1 MTNPG
6 EFLDQEYKKLVK
18 KTGVALPE
26 CDCYCGVPWMPHWF
40 RVILS
45 EKFNKSCKIHDIHYI
60 AFDID
65 NEDADQIFLDHMFLQ
80 AGNSLYWKSVAY
92 MMFLNVRIFQFFLR
106 DFIPFFKD

>member
-1 MTNPG
+1 MNVDD
-6 EFLDQEYKKLVK
+6 FLDNELEKLKKE
-18 KTGVALPE
+18 TGVTLTE
-26 CDCYCGVPWMPHWF
+26 CDCYCGVPWMPHWV

-45 EKFNKSCKIHDIHYI
+45 EKFNKSCMIHDVYYI
-60 AFDID
+60 AHNID

>member
-1 MTNPG
+1 MTAD
-6 EFLDQEYKKLVK
+6 EFLDQEYTILIE
-18 KTGVALPE
+18 KTGVTLPD

-40 RVILS
+40 RVIIS

-92 MMFLNVRIFQFFLR
+92 MMFLNVRIFQFFMR